1 MQKEVDRV
9 QKENEKYIVVNPA
22 EAIISETYI
31 LKGAELDKIL
41 NDARIKYMSGQLSD
55 DEYMAEM
62 QRWRESGGNDVIQ
75 EVNEAYKAHQDN
87 NN

>member
-1 MQKEVDRV
+1 M
-9 QKENEKYIVVNPA
+9 
-22 EAIISETYI
+22 
-31 LKGAELDKIL
+31 

-75 EVNEAYKAHQDN
+75 EVNEAYKSISG
-87 NN
+87 